1 MAAIVLLWTG
11 GPVRA
16 AAPSLHESSSTN
28 AAGSSRIF
36 TDRRADMKT
45 VGFTGISGLPWVF
58 AITLFSAWAMPA
70 NAQNTGAK
78 FCVAK
83 PGAPDS
89 ALQKSLDW
97 ACGSGADRAPIQPGG
112 ACYQPNTVRAHASYA
127 MSSYYKNKT
136 KVGRRA
142 TFQEPPCW

>member
-1 MAAIVLLWTG
+1 
-11 GPVRA
+11 
-16 AAPSLHESSSTN
+16 
-28 AAGSSRIF
+28 
-36 TDRRADMKT
+36 MKT

-58 AITLFSAWAMPA
+58 AFTLFSAWAMPA

-97 ACGSGADRAPIQPGG
+97 ACGSGADCAPIQPGG
-112 ACYQPNTVRAHASYA
+112 ACYQPNTMRAHASYA

-136 KVGRRA
+136 KDGA
-142 TFQEPPCW
+142 TCDFSGTAALVTELPPETIATCKSQYPGSP

>member
-1 MAAIVLLWTG
+1 
-11 GPVRA
+11 
-16 AAPSLHESSSTN
+16 
-28 AAGSSRIF
+28 
-36 TDRRADMKT
+36 MKT

-58 AITLFSAWAMPA
+58 AFTLFSAWAMPA

-97 ACGSGADRAPIQPGG
+97 ACGSGADCAPIQPGG